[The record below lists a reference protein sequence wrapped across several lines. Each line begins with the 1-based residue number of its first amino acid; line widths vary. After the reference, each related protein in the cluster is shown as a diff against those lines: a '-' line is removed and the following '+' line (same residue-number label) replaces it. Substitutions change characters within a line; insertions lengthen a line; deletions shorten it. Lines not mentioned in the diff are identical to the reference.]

1 MQNLQ
6 NPTRGFLMSTDLDPA
21 ILVEFQYNPAQL
33 TDKRAVNYSTLNAPG
48 LLLPVRQ
55 YSQGGDRTLSFTIKI
70 DGLFKG
76 PADDEIDIAKDDD
89 GSITPELNKYRAF
102 LYPKNADWE
111 SATDSFQ
118 PLYAQT
124 TAFEAPPMCVFGF
137 GERLIDCIVTDV
149 GITETLFNAQLKP
162 LRADVTVTLVETA
175 VYGNEPV
182 AVPAGG

>member
-1 MQNLQ
+1 MQREQ
-6 NPTRGFLMSTDLDPA
+6 NPTRGFLMSTGLDPA

-33 TDKRAVNYSTLNAPG
+33 TDKRAVSYATLNAPG

-55 YSQGGDRTLSFTIKI
+55 YSQGGDRTLSFAIKI

-76 PADDEIDIAKDDD
+76 PADDEIDIAQDDD

-102 LYPKNADWE
+102 LYPRNSGWQD
-111 SATDSFQ
+111 ATDSFQ
-118 PLYAQT
+118 PLYAR
-124 TAFEAPPMCVFGF
+124 TASFESPPACIFGF
-137 GERLIDCIVTDV
+137 GDRLIDCIVTDV

-182 AVPAGG
+182 PVPAGG